1 MPYTTGIQVLEFLIL
16 FIFFLIQIHSSGSQ
30 SLQGNMRCFRPV
42 YKLGE
47 QSSAIE
53 NSLND

>member
-1 MPYTTGIQVLEFLIL
+1 MPYTTGILN
-16 FIFFLIQIHSSGSQ
+16 FIHFFLIQIHSSGSQ